1 TALLHRELHGADR
14 LLRLLLHG
22 DRVQPDR
29 PGRQHEEVR
38 RLHPG
43 RAARQEDGRV
53 HRPDLDADHP
63 AGRPVPGVDLGVA
76 GLSDPLVQRAVL
88 LRRHE
93 PPDRRRRGARYGAAD
108 GVASAHAELRGL
120 PEEVQVAL
128 ERIRKLSV
136 RIAFLGPPGAGKGTQ
151 ARDLGQER
159 GVLHLATGDML
170 REAVAAQSPLGREAK
185 SYMDQGALVP
195 DDVIVRMMGERL
207 GRADAQRGFI
217 LDGFP
222 RTIAQAEAL
231 AKLLK
236 DLGQTLDTVV
246 YFDVSEPELLRR
258 LTGRR
263 GWTGRGWCGRC
274 GPSYHRPSNPPGRG
288 GVCDTCGGEL
298 SQRDDDGEA
307 PGRNRLQ
314 VYQRQTAPLLD
325 YYRQR
330 SMLTT
335 VAGEGPLATIRDA
348 IRKAAGGGR

>member
-1 TALLHRELHGADR
+1 M
-14 LLRLLLHG
+14 
-22 DRVQPDR
+22 
-29 PGRQHEEVR
+29 
-38 RLHPG
+38 
-43 RAARQEDGRV
+43 
-53 HRPDLDADHP
+53 
-63 AGRPVPGVDLGVA
+63 
-76 GLSDPLVQRAVL
+76 
-88 LRRHE
+88 
-93 PPDRRRRGARYGAAD
+93 
-108 GVASAHAELRGL
+108 
-120 PEEVQVAL
+120 
-128 ERIRKLSV
+128 

-151 ARDLGQER
+151 ARDLAQEW

-185 SYMDQGALVP
+185 GYMDQGALVP
-195 DDVIVRMMGERL
+195 DDVIIRMMGERL
-207 GRADAQRGFI
+207 GRADARRGFI

-236 DLGQTLDTVV
+236 DLAQTLDTVV

-263 GWTGRGWCGRC
+263 VCRTCGT
-274 GPSYHRPSNPPGRG
+274 SYHLTSNPPKRG
-288 GVCDTCGGEL
+288 GVCDNCGGEL
-298 SQRDDDGEA
+298 HQRDDDAEA
-307 PGRNRLQ
+307 TVRKRLQ

-348 IRKAAGGGR
+348 IRAAAGAVR